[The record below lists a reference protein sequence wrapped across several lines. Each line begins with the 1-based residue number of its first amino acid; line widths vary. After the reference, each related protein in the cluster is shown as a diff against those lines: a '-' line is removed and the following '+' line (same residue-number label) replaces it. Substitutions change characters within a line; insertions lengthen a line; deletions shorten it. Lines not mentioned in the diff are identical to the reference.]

1 MVKFAPIALS
11 FLLCL
16 TGAAAWSE
24 PSEVKMTYRENDPE
38 SFEPI
43 VDEIIVELEEGTRKI
58 EKAMEET
65 DDDDERERLAD
76 ALGTAVECHKRAKKI
91 KAPLKGLKD
100 DMEVSGEL
108 RRALMDSPSHE
119 FVGMST
125 ESAIEFLEEGTLEL
139 EAEESK
145 ILDEL
150 EDTKDE
156 KKNGPRIKRLGK
168 MQDTLVPAK
177 ETLECVRALDKKL
190 KLAGR

>member
-11 FLLCL
+11 FILCL
-16 TGAAAWSE
+16 AGTAAWSE
-24 PSEVKMTYRENDPE
+24 PSEVQMTYRENDPE

-43 VDEIIVELEEGTRKI
+43 VDEIIVELEEGSRKI

-76 ALGTAVECHKRAKKI
+76 AFGTAVECHKRAKKI

-108 RRALMDSPSHE
+108 RRALADSPTHE

-125 ESAIEFLEEGTLEL
+125 ESAIGFLEEGTKEL
-139 EAEESK
+139 EAGEK
-145 ILDEL
+145 QLLDEL
-150 EDTKDE
+150 EETNDE
-156 KKNGPRIKRLGK
+156 KFIGPKIQRLGK
-168 MQDTLVPAK
+168 MQDTLEPAK
-177 ETLECVRALDKKL
+177 ETLECVKALDKE
-190 KLAGR
+190 LAGL